1 MQKNLLANVL
11 GIGALVL
18 LCSCGTGKKDEVK
31 VETKDQTQPVAPVEG
46 EKKEAG
52 KEVASNEQQP
62 ATEAQAA
69 TEAQPGTAVAQAE
82 APAQATPAQPAA
94 PAAEQKA

>member
-31 VETKDQTQPVAPVEG
+31 VETKDQTQPIAPVEG

-52 KEVASNEQQP
+52 KEVASNEQQ
-62 ATEAQAA
+62 AT
-69 TEAQPGTAVAQAE
+69 TDAQPSTAVAQAE
-82 APAQATPAQPAA
+82 VPAQPAA
-94 PAAEQKA
+94 EQPAAPATEQKA